1 MDKFFYIQ
9 EIQILFMR
17 LLKDLILNPVNAI
30 KEAKRKKD
38 INKSFMVLLINS
50 ILLFFSFLLFT
61 YPSNLIRLEYK
72 IGISFIVF
80 VLNVFGA
87 ILLSFFLE
95 LIFSILGGKGKFYE
109 GLTSVS
115 YAEFPLSL
123 ALFISSLFFQIPGL
137 GLLLSSVLLT
147 IFGLISLSSWLRAIK
162 EFFDVDWI
170 VVWIGICVIGT
181 SLVIAIYLTILA
193 LALSNPSFLTTFQ

>member
-1 MDKFFYIQ
+1 
-9 EIQILFMR
+9 MR
-17 LLKDLILNPVNAI
+17 LLKDLILNPVNVI

-61 YPSNLIRLEYK
+61 YPSSLIRLEYK

-123 ALFISSLFFQIPGL
+123 ALFISSLFFQIPGI

-181 SLVIAIYLTILA
+181 SLVIAIYLTILG

>member
-1 MDKFFYIQ
+1 
-9 EIQILFMR
+9 MR
-17 LLKDLILNPVNAI
+17 LLKDLILNPVNVI

-61 YPSNLIRLEYK
+61 YPSSLIRLEYK

-123 ALFISSLFFQIPGL
+123 ALFISSLFFQIPSI

-181 SLVIAIYLTILA
+181 SLVIAIYLTILG